1 MDMAEVCADW
11 DVAVE
16 RGPDWLFVRLHPGSF
31 EPEHVG
37 EKVWSLADRHFIYRV
52 VLEMEDVEM
61 LPSWLIGQ
69 LVVLQ
74 KRLLQRG
81 GAMRLCALNDNCAE
95 ALHFCRLDQALPT
108 YECREDAVKGLR
120 SHAVH

>member
-31 EPEHVG
+31 EPERVG
-37 EKVWSLADRHFIYRV
+37 EKVWNLADRHFIYRI
-52 VLEMEDVEM
+52 VLEMEDLDI

-81 GAMRLCALNDNCAE
+81 GAMRLCGLNEGCSQS
-95 ALHFCRLDQALPT
+95 LHFCRLDQALPT
-108 YECREDAVKGLR
+108 YDCREDAVKGRR
-120 SHAVH
+120 SQAVH